1 FAEENLFEG
10 SGYIRHTTY
19 EVFAPHDRPLKRI
32 VMRGEIP
39 GTVKHTAQKQKD
51 ATHHRWEV
59 TNVPRMFDEP
69 SMPPYEMVLQRLLIS
84 TTPDWQ
90 SVSKWYWNVCQPH
103 LEATTP
109 AMQKTVEELTN
120 GTGTDM
126 DKIKAVFYY

>member
-1 FAEENLFEG
+1 YNVFEG
-10 SGYIRHTTY
+10 PGYIRHMTY
-19 EVFAPHDRPLKRI
+19 EVHAPTAKPLKRI
-32 VMRGEIP
+32 VLRDEVA
-39 GTVKHTAQKQKD
+39 GTVAYTTQPGENS
-51 ATHHRWEV
+51 TTVHRWEV
-59 TNVPRMFDEP
+59 NNVPRMFDEP
-69 SMPPYEMVLQRLLIS
+69 SMPSYEVVLQRLLIS